1 MFGISAFA
9 EIPFASLP
17 YNVTTGLTG
26 DAASGAV
33 GSVAATQSAALSGV
47 NASGLVG
54 SVAVGERSVALTGVV
69 ATGSVS
75 SFFAAN
81 LTGTPASGLVGTVV
95 NESAFALTGDAAS
108 GLVGSVAVGARLVAL
123 TGVNAAGSVGTPIA
137 INWLLIDDDTNANWQ
152 LINTVN

>member
-47 NASGLVG
+47 NASGLVD
-54 SVAVGERSVALTGVV
+54 SVTAVRSVALTGVV
-69 ATGSVS
+69 ASGSVS
-75 SFFAAN
+75 GFFSAN
-81 LTGTPASGLVGTVV
+81 LTGDAASGLVGTVTG
-95 NESAFALTGDAAS
+95 EASFALTGDAAS

-123 TGVNAAGSVGTPIA
+123 TGVRAAGSAGTAVA